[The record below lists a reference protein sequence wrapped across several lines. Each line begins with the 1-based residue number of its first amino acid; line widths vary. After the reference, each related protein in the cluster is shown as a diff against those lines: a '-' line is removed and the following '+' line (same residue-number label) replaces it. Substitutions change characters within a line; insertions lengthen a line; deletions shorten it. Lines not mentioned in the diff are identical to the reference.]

1 MGRVVSISFIAAVLG
16 VTLVL
21 VGCEGMFEAVDA
33 DEQGARE
40 VRYSVSGSFPSS
52 GLTVSY
58 MDKNSSTMTV
68 DDVTSSWSQ
77 KEKMEA
83 GSGVFLSVISG
94 EEAVDVTLEVSVDGS
109 TKGSRRL
116 SSSGEQRITFLVE

>member
-1 MGRVVSISFIAAVLG
+1 MRWVLSICLVAVSFI
-16 VTLVL
+16 LVS
-21 VGCEGMFEAVDA
+21 CEGMFEAVDA
-33 DEQGARE
+33 DEQRARE
-40 VRYSVSGSFPSS
+40 VRYSVSGTFPGS
-52 GLTVSY
+52 GVTVSY

-68 DDVTSSWSQ
+68 DNVTSSWSQ